1 VYLHVINKIKIKIK
15 KKKKET
21 TTKTVP
27 GEGKEFI
34 HTRAVRRYRFNN
46 LMCPT
51 SKLHFVYINT
61 RQQTQVLLKKK
72 KPTKKSRLYFLFKR
86 KCNKSS
92 SNKR

>member
-72 KPTKKSRLYFLFKR
+72 PTKKSRLYFLFKR